1 MKTND
6 RAMKV
11 KTDMTAVRIFTD
23 AMVVEGNAHIKPG
36 SYAGRVSDVL
46 NRTHTN
52 FLPITEARYRLTK
65 SESTEYL
72 SSSCLL
78 VNIADIVLLD
88 VLDS

>member
-1 MKTND
+1 MKID
-6 RAMKV
+6 ERALKV
-11 KTDMTAVRIFTD
+11 KTDMAPVRIFTD

-36 SYAGRVSDVL
+36 SYAGRISDVL

-52 FLPITEARYRLTK
+52 FMPITEARYRLMK
-65 SESTEYL
+65 AEEAEYV